1 MSEIKKMI
9 QKGYVSDARELLT
22 FLVIDSGA
30 VKKTLEDIG
39 AEEDICYHDLEKEMY
54 KLIQGLK
61 IGRD

>member
-9 QKGYVSDARELLT
+9 EKGYVKDTRELLT

-39 AEEDICYHDLEKEMY
+39 AEEDICHYGLEKEMY
-54 KLIQGLK
+54 EFIQNLK
-61 IGRD
+61 IGRG